1 MASKASLSVSLELEM
16 AVVAKVEN
24 GKDKKV
30 MMNKDGMSRLKKIEK
45 CGVEVLKGR
54 KRAIETCWF

>member
-16 AVVAKVEN
+16 EMAVVAKVEN
-24 GKDKKV
+24 GEDKKV

-45 CGVEVLKGR
+45 CGVEVL
-54 KRAIETCWF
+54 

>member
-16 AVVAKVEN
+16 EVVAKVEN

-45 CGVEVLKGR
+45 CGVEVL
-54 KRAIETCWF
+54 

>member
-24 GKDKKV
+24 GEDKKV

-45 CGVEVLKGR
+45 CGAEVL
-54 KRAIETCWF
+54 

>member
-24 GKDKKV
+24 GEDKKV
-30 MMNKDGMSRLKKIEK
+30 MMNKDGMSRLKKNEK
-45 CGVEVLKGR
+45 CGVEVL
-54 KRAIETCWF
+54 